1 MAHVYRAARQR
12 RFRVAAQADQPRGAV
27 HFPPE
32 DAMSDT
38 SDPRTRGFNY
48 GVGWGSDPK
57 PPVFLTAAKL
67 ARDLGKRAAELNRE
81 AWALE
86 MASSW

>member
-1 MAHVYRAARQR
+1 
-12 RFRVAAQADQPRGAV
+12 
-27 HFPPE
+27 
-32 DAMSDT
+32 MSDT

-86 MASSW
+86 MAVRHVRVACTIPEKAQAIAKLEAMLSKYPTQEA